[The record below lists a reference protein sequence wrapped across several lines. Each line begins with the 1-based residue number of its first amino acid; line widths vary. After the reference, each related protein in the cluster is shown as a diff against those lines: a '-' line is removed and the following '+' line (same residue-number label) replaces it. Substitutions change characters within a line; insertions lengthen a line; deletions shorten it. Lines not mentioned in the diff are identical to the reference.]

1 MDSAIGIGLA
11 ALAVV
16 AFVGLQKSATT
27 AHKWT
32 IDPDAPPGLTD
43 LSDVASVLKTG
54 GTIAV
59 QLLDTATKTPLA
71 ANLTLPAGTK
81 ADPKD
86 GRFPARY
93 AGPTNAMV
101 KPPFEP
107 PAGAIFRVGAKD
119 VLKIVS
125 TLGGGPIGT
134 APVPHVTGI
143 PDLGPEFTAIDTV
156 DTAAGR
162 YVATAAMSKDGK
174 AVELSEI
181 APDGDFNAL
190 ELAIVGPTAFQGV
203 IVAQRAGAI
212 KTAPLDLKT
221 IEGGVFKGAL
231 DAMDLS
237 CAAIDQSPNEI
248 RVQCGGSHFV
258 VRAGVDLPESTTDVI
273 TSLFWGE
280 DSHPYGAD
288 VSGTTAPNAEFDL
301 GRYAEEILGVAPLAG
316 ESAG

>member
-1 MDSAIGIGLA
+1 MDSAIGIGL
-11 ALAVV
+11 LAITAV
-16 AFVGLQKSATT
+16 AFFGLSKSATT

-32 IDPDAPPGLTD
+32 LDPDAPPGLTD
-43 LSDVASVLKTG
+43 LSDVASIMKTG

-71 ANLTLPAGTK
+71 GNLTLAAGTK

-107 PAGAIFRVGAKD
+107 PSGTIFRVGAKD

-125 TLGGGPIGT
+125 ALGGGPIGT
-134 APVPHVTGI
+134 APVPPVTGL
-143 PDLGPEFTAIDTV
+143 PDLGPELTAIDAV
-156 DTAAGR
+156 DTAEGR

-174 AVELSEI
+174 AIELSEI

-190 ELAIVGPTAFQGV
+190 ELALVGPTAFSGV

-212 KTAPLDLKT
+212 KSAPLDLRA
-221 IEGGVFKGAL
+221 IDGGVFKSTL

-237 CAAIDQSPNEI
+237 CAAIDQGPYEI

-258 VRAGVDLPESTTDVI
+258 VRAGVDRPESASKVV
-273 TSLFWGE
+273 TSLWWGE
-280 DSHPYGAD
+280 NDHPYGAD
-288 VSGTTAPNAEFDL
+288 VSGTDAPNAAFDL
-301 GRYAEEILGVAPLAG
+301 GRYAGEILGVGPLAG
-316 ESAG
+316 ESV